1 MEMNEDYKNAS
12 PDYNRGTKYCQKCGS
27 QIDIDAV
34 VCPHCGCSVEKQSN
48 ESSVLSY
55 CAMIF
60 GILGGWLGLILG
72 IVGLISNKDAANRKR
87 CKIGIGCFIGW
98 VVIAIII
105 VIVTVAAAA
114 SAVSSIE
121 CIGLL

>member
-1 MEMNEDYKNAS
+1 MNEDYKNAS

-34 VCPHCGCSVEKQSN
+34 ICPRCGCSVEKQSN

-72 IVGLISNKDAANRKR
+72 IVGLISNKDTANRKR
-87 CKIGIGCFIGW
+87 CKIGIGFFIGW
-98 VVIAIII
+98 VVLYIVLII
-105 VIVTVAAAA
+105 VIVAGAVGAAA
-114 SAVSSIE
+114 SME